1 MPAPAL
7 QDALLNVNVLG
18 CSGSGKSTFAR
29 RLAAALGVRYIEM
42 DAVFWEPAWTE
53 PTDERFFARLRHTL
67 SEGDGRWVLDGS
79 YTRTIPIKWPQ
90 VRTVVW
96 LDMGFALTVWRVFR
110 RALQRA
116 WRGTELWAGTG
127 NCESLGRMV
136 SRKSIVLW
144 AIQHHGPNRRKCEA
158 QMRDPQYAHIRFIRL
173 RTPREAED
181 FLLAIERGDAV
192 ARFLSSAPVD
202 AQDAMS
208 DARV

>member
-7 QDALLNVNVLG
+7 QEALLNINVLG

-53 PTDERFFARLRHTL
+53 PTDERFFARLRDAL
-67 SEGDGRWVLDGS
+67 VEGDGRWVLDGS
-79 YTRTIPIKWPQ
+79 YTRTIPIKWPL

-96 LDMGFALTVWRVFR
+96 LDMSFGLTVWRVFW
-110 RALQRA
+110 RALHRA
-116 WRGTELWAGTG
+116 WSGAELWPGTG
-127 NCESLGRMV
+127 NCESLGRMF

-144 AIQHHGPNRRKCEA
+144 AIEHHGPNRMKCEA

-173 RTPREAED
+173 RSPREVEA
-181 FLLAIERGDAV
+181 FLRAVERGKPLESVLPTAV
-192 ARFLSSAPVD
+192 VD
-202 AQDAMS
+202 RAAM
-208 DARV
+208 AHE